1 MGSVKQTR
9 RILKW
14 VGNALLAVMLVWTLT
29 PFYWMVATSL
39 KKDKEIYGF
48 EATLI
53 PRQPNLDAYRRLL
66 AQTPFVLYLRNG
78 TVVAVSTTVASLV
91 FGCLGAYA
99 LARLRFR
106 GRALI
111 ARGLI
116 FTYLV
121 PQSLLFIPLFA
132 VMSTLALTDT
142 LKGLTLAY
150 LGFTLPFCT
159 WLLLG
164 YFRSVPLEL
173 EEAALVDGCSRLGAL
188 VRVILPM
195 SLPALAVVAFF
206 SFTQAW
212 NEFLYANVFVNSVE
226 ARTITTGLTLFVVED
241 VFFWG
246 TDDGGGMPGHRAAR
260 RGVPGLPAVGRQGAD
275 ARRGEGLTQRRERW
289 QSRRRPGGKCS
300 RRRAWRRASR
310 RRRGGSSSRATRS
323 GRRRSSSGTCRTS
336 PLADELQKQQVYEFA
351 KQAGVKESE
360 VEYATVANEQFDAK
374 LAAALEAG
382 NPPDVTR
389 LYESNVQYY
398 AAGNHLLDVNDV
410 VEKMRREPQGIF
422 ESSMAA
428 VLYKGRAMG
437 VPLAVNPWPVHAR
450 LDLLEQAKVEYP
462 KTWDEFIETSKK
474 IQSPPRLF
482 AFGMCLGLVADT
494 TDNVMEPPVVL
505 RRQDGARRQQDGRDE
520 LGPRTWPA

>member
-1 MGSVKQTR
+1 MGSVRQTR
-9 RILKW
+9 RLLKW
-14 VGNALLAVMLVWTLT
+14 VGNTLLVVMLLWTLM

-48 EATLI
+48 EATLV
-53 PRQPNLDAYRRLL
+53 PRQPNLDAYRRLF
-66 AQTPFVLYLRNG
+66 AQTPFVLYLRNS
-78 TVVAVSTTVASLV
+78 TIIAVSTTVASLV
-91 FGCLGAYA
+91 LGCLGAYA

-106 GRALI
+106 GRAVI

-188 VRVILPM
+188 VRIILPM

-226 ARTITTGLTLFVVED
+226 ARTITMGLTLFVVED

-246 TDDGGGMPGHRAAR
+246 PMMAAACLAT
-260 RGVPGLPAVGRQGAD
+260 VPPVAVYLVFQRWVVK
-275 ARRGEGLTQRRERW
+275 GLTL
-289 QSRRRPGGKCS
+289 G
-300 RRRAWRRASR
+300 A
-310 RRRGGSSSRATRS
+310 
-323 GRRRSSSGTCRTS
+323 
-336 PLADELQKQQVYEFA
+336 
-351 KQAGVKESE
+351 VK
-360 VEYATVANEQFDAK
+360 
-374 LAAALEAG
+374 G
-382 NPPDVTR
+382 
-389 LYESNVQYY
+389 
-398 AAGNHLLDVNDV
+398 
-410 VEKMRREPQGIF
+410 
-422 ESSMAA
+422 
-428 VLYKGRAMG
+428 
-437 VPLAVNPWPVHAR
+437 
-450 LDLLEQAKVEYP
+450 
-462 KTWDEFIETSKK
+462 
-474 IQSPPRLF
+474 
-482 AFGMCLGLVADT
+482 
-494 TDNVMEPPVVL
+494 
-505 RRQDGARRQQDGRDE
+505 
-520 LGPRTWPA
+520 

>member
-9 RILKW
+9 RLLKW
-14 VGNALLAVMLVWTLT
+14 VGNTLLVVMLVWTLM

-53 PRQPNLDAYRRLL
+53 PRQPNLDAYRRLF
-66 AQTPFVLYLRNG
+66 AQTPFVLYLRNS
-78 TVVAVSTTVASLV
+78 TVIAVSTTVASLV
-91 FGCLGAYA
+91 LGCLGAYA

-106 GRALI
+106 GRAVI

-188 VRVILPM
+188 VRIILPM

-226 ARTITTGLTLFVVED
+226 ARTITMGLTLFVVED

-246 TDDGGGMPGHRAAR
+246 PMMAAACLAT
-260 RGVPGLPAVGRQGAD
+260 VPPVAVYLVFQRWVVK
-275 ARRGEGLTQRRERW
+275 GLTL
-289 QSRRRPGGKCS
+289 G
-300 RRRAWRRASR
+300 A
-310 RRRGGSSSRATRS
+310 
-323 GRRRSSSGTCRTS
+323 
-336 PLADELQKQQVYEFA
+336 
-351 KQAGVKESE
+351 VK
-360 VEYATVANEQFDAK
+360 
-374 LAAALEAG
+374 G
-382 NPPDVTR
+382 
-389 LYESNVQYY
+389 
-398 AAGNHLLDVNDV
+398 
-410 VEKMRREPQGIF
+410 
-422 ESSMAA
+422 
-428 VLYKGRAMG
+428 
-437 VPLAVNPWPVHAR
+437 
-450 LDLLEQAKVEYP
+450 
-462 KTWDEFIETSKK
+462 
-474 IQSPPRLF
+474 
-482 AFGMCLGLVADT
+482 
-494 TDNVMEPPVVL
+494 
-505 RRQDGARRQQDGRDE
+505 
-520 LGPRTWPA
+520 

>member
-9 RILKW
+9 RLLKW
-14 VGNALLAVMLVWTLT
+14 VGNALLVVMLVWTLM

-53 PRQPNLDAYRRLL
+53 PRQPNLDAYRRLF
-66 AQTPFVLYLRNG
+66 AQTPFVLYLRNS
-78 TVVAVSTTVASLV
+78 TVIAVSTTVASLV

-106 GRALI
+106 GRAVI

-188 VRVILPM
+188 VRIILPM

-226 ARTITTGLTLFVVED
+226 ARTITMGLTLFVVED

-246 TDDGGGMPGHRAAR
+246 PMMAAACLAT
-260 RGVPGLPAVGRQGAD
+260 VPPVAVYLVFQRWVVK
-275 ARRGEGLTQRRERW
+275 GLTL
-289 QSRRRPGGKCS
+289 G
-300 RRRAWRRASR
+300 A
-310 RRRGGSSSRATRS
+310 
-323 GRRRSSSGTCRTS
+323 
-336 PLADELQKQQVYEFA
+336 
-351 KQAGVKESE
+351 VK
-360 VEYATVANEQFDAK
+360 
-374 LAAALEAG
+374 G
-382 NPPDVTR
+382 
-389 LYESNVQYY
+389 
-398 AAGNHLLDVNDV
+398 
-410 VEKMRREPQGIF
+410 
-422 ESSMAA
+422 
-428 VLYKGRAMG
+428 
-437 VPLAVNPWPVHAR
+437 
-450 LDLLEQAKVEYP
+450 
-462 KTWDEFIETSKK
+462 
-474 IQSPPRLF
+474 
-482 AFGMCLGLVADT
+482 
-494 TDNVMEPPVVL
+494 
-505 RRQDGARRQQDGRDE
+505 
-520 LGPRTWPA
+520 